1 MSSSNISVSNIS
13 VSNKE
18 SNTMRTRRHP
28 LARAVAGFAVVV
40 LAGAGLVACG
50 DDDDSADEATTT
62 TEAASKLE
70 VSDVWAR
77 PVEDLTA
84 KDTSA
89 IYMVIKGGSEDDAL
103 VKASVPSDVAGTVEI
118 HETVA
123 ADDSTST
130 TMAGEMETTTT
141 MMAGDMES
149 TTTMAGEDMGDDMG
163 GGMMTMQPV
172 ESIAVPAGET
182 VELKPGGYHVML
194 LEVKKVLAVGDTI
207 DVTLTFEKAGEVKA
221 TAEVR
226 EP

>member
-1 MSSSNISVSNIS
+1 
-13 VSNKE
+13 
-18 SNTMRTRRHP
+18 MRTRRHP
-28 LARAVAGFAVVV
+28 LGRAVIGLSVVV
-40 LAGAGLVACG
+40 LAATGLVACG
-50 DDDDSADEATTT
+50 DDSDDSASEDTTT
-62 TEAASKLE
+62 TEAKAAAAVE

-89 IYMVIKGGSEDDAL
+89 IYMVITGGDEDDAL
-103 VKASVPSDVAGTVEI
+103 VKASVPADVAGTVEI

-123 ADDSTST
+123 ADD
-130 TMAGEMETTTT
+130 ATTTT

-149 TTTMAGEDMGDDMG
+149 TTTMMGGDMGDDMG

-172 ESIAVPAGET
+172 ESVPVPAGAT
-182 VELKPGGYHVML
+182 VELKPGGYHIML
-194 LEVKKVLAVGDTI
+194 LQVKKVLAVGDTI
-207 DVTLTFEKAGEVKA
+207 DVTLTFEKAGEVTT

>member
-1 MSSSNISVSNIS
+1 MP
-13 VSNKE
+13 
-18 SNTMRTRRHP
+18 P
-28 LARAVAGFAVVV
+28 LGLAVVV

-50 DDDDSADEATTT
+50 DDSDDSAATTTTT
-62 TEAASKLE
+62 TEAAAPSSQ

-89 IYMVIKGGSEDDAL
+89 IYMVITGGSEDDAL
-103 VKASVPSDVAGTVEI
+103 VKASVPADVAGTVEL

-123 ADDSTST
+123 ADD
-130 TMAGEMETTTT
+130 ATTTT
-141 MMAGDMES
+141 DGGRHGVRPPRRWAATWSHHHRHG
-149 TTTMAGEDMGDDMG
+149 GRGDDMG

-172 ESIAVPAGET
+172 ESIPVPAGET
-182 VELKPGGYHVML
+182 VALEPGGYHVML
-194 LEVKKVLAVGDTI
+194 LDVKKVLAVGDTI
-207 DVTLTFEKAGEVKA
+207 DVTLTFEKAGEVTT

>member
-1 MSSSNISVSNIS
+1 
-13 VSNKE
+13 
-18 SNTMRTRRHP
+18 MRTRRHP
-28 LARAVAGFAVVV
+28 LGRAVIGLAVVV
-40 LAGAGLVACG
+40 LATTGLVACG
-50 DDDDSADEATTT
+50 DDSDDSADTTT
-62 TEAASKLE
+62 TEAAAAKLE

-89 IYMVIKGGSEDDAL
+89 IYMVIKGGDEDDAL
-103 VKASVPSDVAGTVEI
+103 VKASVPSDVAGTVEL

-123 ADDSTST
+123 ADESST
-130 TMAGEMETTTT
+130 TAME
-141 MMAGDMES
+141 GDMES
-149 TTTMAGEDMGDDMG
+149 TTTMAGDMESTTTAMDGDMGDDMG
-163 GGMMTMQPV
+163 DSGMMTMQPV
-172 ESIAVPAGET
+172 ESIPVPAGET

-207 DVTLTFEKAGEVKA
+207 DVTLTFEKAGEITT